1 MKTEKIVDCINCA
14 VHDERVHRA
23 INKRDLGEAYAVKSV
38 YSKIVAYADYPE
50 SYEAIVRVGF
60 DYALTDTNL
69 DVNEDIL
76 VDVYHSH
83 NKHDGKELFEVK
95 TVTFVPQLPNA

>member
-14 VHDERVHRA
+14 AKDDRVHRA
-23 INKRDLGEAYAVKSV
+23 ISERDLGEAYSVKSV
-38 YSKIVAYADYPE
+38 YSKIVAYADKDD

-60 DYALTDTNL
+60 DYVLLNTDL

-83 NKHDGKELFEVK
+83 NKKTGEEQFEVK
-95 TVTFVPQLPNA
+95 TVTFVPELPNP